1 MSFSDIANS
10 LGLTK
15 SQAQKA
21 EGLIKKADLD
31 KSGTIEGSKETLELA
46 RLLAEQGGDLSAGTI
61 KALKAQVIQNG
72 GEVAVLYNVFGDQSG
87 VAQSSANSTIHGIE
101 DMVNLVNRNLGT
113 NFTYEQLQTKEFP
126 QPENFLPSKEK
137 LTDNDRAVAYG
148 EWKAAVVEWK
158 EDIKDKLETLNEMN
172 TRALSAQMAKGFAQT
187 YINQGIAIDTIIQVY
202 KELDGDME
210 AVKKKLDE
218 LKAGQSRISGQIA
231 GAERR
236 LSGQMS
242 GMEGRLHGHMDAFE
256 DRVHEHMDD
265 SEGRVHGHIDATARG
280 VHQHLNDAEGRLH
293 DHMDNTN
300 QKPPFSHLPGP
311 GGDYKGQIPDP
322 DVYMPKP
329 EEGDGKPVEGEKE
342 QGPTTPFEPE
352 KNFDGG
358 GRRLEDMSSDE
369 VKKILKG
376 IAGLGE
382 KAGDIARDYGYNP
395 PQVGTNDFEAFL
407 RGLSIEEI
415 KNMFSPYIG

>member
-1 MSFSDIANS
+1 MKKGAYSMSFSDITNS

-21 EGLIKKADLD
+21 EVLIKKADLD

-72 GEVAVLYNVFGDQSG
+72 GKVDILYNVFGDQSG
-87 VAQSSANSTIHGIE
+87 VAQASANSTIHGIE
-101 DMVNLVNRNLGT
+101 DMLNLVNRNLGIDL
-113 NFTYEQLQTKEFP
+113 TYEQLQTKEFP

-172 TRALSAQMAKGFAQT
+172 IRALSAQMAKGFTQT
-187 YINQGIAIDTIIQVY
+187 YINQGIEIDTIIQVY

-210 AVKKKLDE
+210 KVKAKLDE
-218 LKAGQSRISGQIA
+218 LKQGQQELKAGQK
-231 GAERR
+231 R
-236 LSGQMS
+236 LSGEIGEAKREIQ
-242 GMEGRLHGHMDAFE
+242 EG
-256 DRVHEHMDD
+256 
-265 SEGRVHGHIDATARG
+265 IRG
-280 VHQHLNDAEGRLH
+280 AELREMKRDLNRDFGL
-293 DHMDNTN
+293 
-300 QKPPFSHLPGP
+300 PPAA
-311 GGDYKGQIPDP
+311 GGDEPDSTVP
-322 DVYMPKP
+322 DDTSFNP
-329 EEGDGKPVEGEKE
+329 EE
-342 QGPTTPFEPE
+342 
-352 KNFDGG
+352 NFDGG

-382 KAGDIARDYGYNP
+382 KAGDIARNNGYNP
-395 PQVGTNDFEAFL
+395 PPVGTDDFEAFL
-407 RGLSIEEI
+407 RGLPIEEI
-415 KNMFSPYIG
+415 KNMFSPYTE